1 MINPTAII
9 RSNRKSLSLMVSK
22 NGELIVRAPKKLSME
37 YIYAFIKQ
45 KEKWIINKQ
54 KVIQNSNVNNL
65 EIINGNEYLLCGER
79 YTKVE
84 IDRLKNVEISGS
96 NIFLPANID
105 GFKRDML
112 TIKWYTNVT
121 KEIVTSRIKYFS
133 ELMQV
138 NYSRVKIDNSRAK
151 WGSCSST
158 AEIKFNLRLSMLPY
172 KVIDYVVIHEL
183 CHLLEFNHS
192 KNFYKIIESIM
203 PDYKIH
209 RARLKEYNFVLQLL
223 R

>member
-37 YIYAFIKQ
+37 YIYTFIKQ

-84 IDRLKNVEISGS
+84 IDRLQNVELSGS

-105 GFKRDML
+105 SFKRDML
-112 TIKWYTNVT
+112 IIKWYTNVT

-192 KNFYKIIESIM
+192 KSFYKIIESIM

>member
-37 YIYAFIKQ
+37 YIYTFIKQ

-84 IDRLKNVEISGS
+84 IDRLKNVELSGS

-105 GFKRDML
+105 SFKRDML
-112 TIKWYTNVT
+112 IIKWYTNVT

-192 KNFYKIIESIM
+192 KSFYKIIESIM